1 MPGAALKYI
10 VSGAGLTSLLW
21 IITMTCSLFFYLT
34 SISEAIMPRESTNS
48 EAIIPSE
55 DAPTERFD
63 MGKYLVR
70 RPKPEA

>member
-10 VSGAGLTSLLW
+10 VSGAGLTSLY

-34 SISEAIMPRESTNS
+34 SISEAIMPGESANS
-48 EAIIPSE
+48 EPIMPSE
-55 DAPTERFD
+55 DAPIEGFD

-70 RPKPEA
+70 GPRPEA